1 RVLDYLT
8 KRPNPQNSMYIP
20 KLVCSALLAL
30 CTAFMAQSA
39 SAQCSGSLASSPYTI
54 TNGKICLPAGTTLS
68 ACSTTTVTL
77 TGGAGTINWTLTSGL
92 ISSGGTTSGTGS
104 SVTFRSVISNFNKG
118 RITFS
123 YTGGSCPCSYYVDVF
138 KTFTPIAIGGPT
150 CVDDNE
156 NATYYATGYP
166 VSGNLAEA
174 IGIDGYSWSNNCSG
188 TLTQISGD
196 NAVQQFTLPG
206 ASSSC
211 RLSLV
216 SGTNCNAT
224 AATLDIYKRSGVA
237 VTPVGTL
244 PNGSWSNFQSAGK
257 TICLDVNGSNTL
269 QFTVPSFSGATYS
282 WGATGGVV
290 IQSGGATNTATIL
303 PITSQYGTIS
313 CTITGGTG
321 CTGTYSLNVIRKL
334 ANSSFARGTNNR
346 VAVPDA
352 GQIPA
357 LVTPVFGSALTPG
370 LEYAFAVSSSVI
382 ESYTPTTTTSGW
394 TYTATGNVLYVVPG
408 TTGSWVPSVTTS
420 GRCGNALSP
429 TASAYTVRTAAGTP
443 QIVNGTSGFSLSQNA
458 TYQNWPPACTL
469 SDYRYDWTFA
479 GTYTPTG
486 GSTAYTYPNTLA
498 NGKVENF
505 PNSISFSNSGETI
518 KLPGGTYS
526 GTLKCI
532 ATPATSCNSTNYYT
546 ASTSTV
552 VPMMRAIGGPISN
565 GGTESARR
573 GAEASNVLVFPV
585 PSDGVVNIQAPGDMT
600 GSTVSIFGTDGRL
613 ISTFDVN
620 ATGTLYVSEKLP
632 SGRYNVQVTGPAGTK
647 TSAFVIQ

>member
-1 RVLDYLT
+1 
-8 KRPNPQNSMYIP
+8 
-20 KLVCSALLAL
+20 
-30 CTAFMAQSA
+30 MAQFA

-54 TNGKICLPAGTTLS
+54 TSGKICLPAGTTLS

-104 SVTFRSVISNFNKG
+104 SVTFRSVVSNFNKG

-216 SGTNCNAT
+216 SGTTCNAT
-224 AATLDIYKRSGVA
+224 AATLDVYKRSGVA

-244 PNGSWSNFQSAGK
+244 PNGSWSNFNSTNK
-257 TICLDVNGSNTL
+257 TICLDYAASNSL
-269 QFTVPSFSGATYS
+269 QFSVPSFTGASYTWS
-282 WGATGGVV
+282 ATGGVA
-290 IQSGGATNTATIL
+290 ISPASTTNTATVIAID
-303 PITSQYGTIS
+303 PRPGSIT

-321 CTGTYSLNVIRKL
+321 CTGSFTLSVARKL
-334 ANSSFARGTNNR
+334 ANSNFGVSTNTKI
-346 VAVPDA
+346 AVPDA

-357 LVTPVFGSALTPG
+357 LVTPAFGSSSKLTPG
-370 LEYAFAVSSSVI
+370 LEYAFNVSSTI
-382 ESYTPTTTTSGW
+382 TESFTPVGIPAGW
-394 TYTATGNVLYVVPG
+394 TYSIVANKLYVKPSTSG
-408 TTGSWVPSVTTS
+408 TWASPSVTVA
-420 GRCGNALSP
+420 GPCGATLSP
-429 TASAYTVRTAAGTP
+429 TASSYNVRTIP
-443 QIVNGTSGFSLSQNA
+443 SSSQIVNGSSGFSLSQNA
-458 TYQNWPPACTL
+458 TYQNWPPSGSSCTV
-469 SDYRYDWTFA
+469 SQFRYDWTFV

-505 PNSISFSNSGETI
+505 PNSISFSNSGETT

-526 GTLKCI
+526 GSLTCI
-532 ATPATSCNSTNYYT
+532 ATDCGNDNYYT

-573 GAEASNVLVFPV
+573 GAEAANVLVFPV
-585 PSDGVVNIQAPGDMT
+585 PSDGVVNIQAPGDMA

-613 ISTFDVN
+613 ISTFDVK